1 MEDSLIVNET
11 SKKFERTVMQGKD
24 LLAICSPEE
33 TEVAS
38 FSKVPS
44 TRLLHAKADGE
55 ILPGP
60 NPREDAIE
68 LFIVNV
74 GEHSL
79 LGTVRI
85 D

>member
-1 MEDSLIVNET
+1 MIVSEA
-11 SKKFERTVMQGKD
+11 SKKFERAVMQGKN
-24 LLAICSPEE
+24 LLAICSPKE
-33 TEVAS
+33 TEVSS

-44 TRLLHAKADGE
+44 TLLLHPKADGE

-68 LFIVNV
+68 FLVVHV
-74 GEHSL
+74 GQYSL
-79 LGTVRI
+79 LGAVRI